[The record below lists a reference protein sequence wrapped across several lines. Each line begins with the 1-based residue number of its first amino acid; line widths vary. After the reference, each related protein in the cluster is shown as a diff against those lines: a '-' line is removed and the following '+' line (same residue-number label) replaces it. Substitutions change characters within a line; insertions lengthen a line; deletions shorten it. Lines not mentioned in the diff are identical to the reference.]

1 MRYDAAYFRPH
12 VWNRML
18 LCKPHRR
25 FKKVSPKTSGGLA
38 HLCRFVTSSTGHGV
52 YCMMLRFS
60 IKPIDAK
67 ITPHKQCSP
76 EINSV
81 PASKLS
87 KEVND
92 TSMRPK
98 SQSDVL
104 VPKPCHKCDWRPVLV
119 GYDPLTSPFLK
130 AGSARRSG
138 SAMNGSPP

>member
-18 LCKPHRR
+18 LCKPHWR

-38 HLCRFVTSSTGHGV
+38 HLCRFVSTGHGV
-52 YCMMLRFS
+52 YCVMLRFS

-76 EINSV
+76 ERNSV
-81 PASKLS
+81 PASKQS

-92 TSMRPK
+92 TEVSMCPK
-98 SQSDVL
+98 SQSDVF
-104 VPKPCHKCDWRPVLV
+104 VPKPCRNCD
-119 GYDPLTSPFLK
+119 
-130 AGSARRSG
+130 
-138 SAMNGSPP
+138 